1 MFFKWLKD
9 RGLRG
14 VDFIVSDDHGG
25 LTNAI
30 DKHFQG
36 AIWQRCQ
43 VHLMRNVLGAAS
55 KRYRT
60 ILADGMKDIF
70 ASKAE
75 EARIKFRELANT
87 MNRKA
92 DKAMEILENGLEDA
106 LSVMVLPKKYR
117 RRLATSNMQE
127 RLNEEIRRRERV
139 IRIFPN
145 EASLIGSL
153 LAEQHEKWI
162 TGGKYF
168 DMEEYFEWK
177 KEHIDLFESETKTL
191 SVINGKSEPNEK

>member
-1 MFFKWLKD
+1 M
-9 RGLRG
+9 
-14 VDFIVSDDHGG
+14 DFIVSDDHGG

-127 RLNEEIRRRERV
+127 RTYRSI
-139 IRIFPN
+139 
-145 EASLIGSL
+145 
-153 LAEQHEKWI
+153 
-162 TGGKYF
+162 
-168 DMEEYFEWK
+168 
-177 KEHIDLFESETKTL
+177 
-191 SVINGKSEPNEK
+191 